1 MALFGVIIVA
11 AACIG
16 CASILEG
23 EETIV
28 TSHTALA
35 RPETTAPSVEARDFD
50 ELRAAVL
57 GFVESHD
64 DSGVVS
70 VYGYDGDIDDDVARA
85 CREVSGDTPIGAFAV
100 SDMVW
105 SVSKIVSY
113 YEVEVNIAY
122 KRTRSQLDGM
132 VMASSQRFLR
142 SELLNIMSRYSETA
156 IINTRLGDI
165 TEDDIRGYIEEIYY
179 ENPLEVIMLP
189 VVGAEIF
196 PDSGNERIV
205 EITLGQRNP
214 SGISLTYTAGLV
226 RAARNIAEAA
236 SGESDGEILLD
247 LLERLTD
254 SSDYDADAAR
264 IGQYSTQNFNATA
277 YGALVYGTAIGE
289 GYAMA
294 YKALCDELGLEC
306 VVALGAKDDYTHAWN
321 IVRVN
326 DDYYHID
333 ASMCDVNGLGTAFL
347 KSDAEM
353 AEGGYTWDAGRY
365 PTCSGPLTYSDFISE
380 ESEEPGSEEPEGEGG
395 AAHSSIIALSLFI
408 ARRSMRDTW
417 TCVVLSTRAASDWV
431 MPR

>member
-1 MALFGVIIVA
+1 MWKACLALFFA
-11 AACIG
+11 AALCGG

-28 TSHTALA
+28 TEHTVLT
-35 RPETTAPSVEARDFD
+35 RPEITARSVEASDFE

-57 GFVESHD
+57 GFVSSHD
-64 DSGVVS
+64 DMGAIS
-70 VYGYDGDIDDDVARA
+70 VYGYDGDIDEDLARA
-85 CREVSGDTPIGAFAV
+85 CREVSEDTPIGAFAV
-100 SDMVW
+100 SDMAW

-113 YEVEVNIAY
+113 YEVEINIAY
-122 KRTRSQLDGM
+122 RRTRSQLDGM

-156 IINTRLGDI
+156 VIYTRLGDI

-179 ENPLEVIMLP
+179 ENPLEIIMLP
-189 VVGAEIF
+189 VVGVEIF
-196 PDSGNERIV
+196 PESGNERIV

-214 SGISLTYTAGLV
+214 PGISLTYTAGLV

-254 SSDYDADAAR
+254 ASEYDADAAR

-277 YGALVYGTAIGE
+277 YGALVYGAAIGE

-306 VVALGAKDDYTHAWN
+306 TVALGERGSYMHAWN

-333 ASMCDVNGLGTAFL
+333 ASMCDVNGAGTAFL
-347 KSDAEM
+347 RNDAEM
-353 AEGGYTWDAGRY
+353 AQDGYIWAAGRY
-365 PTCSGPLTYSDFISE
+365 PACSGPLKYADFASAE
-380 ESEEPGSEEPEGEGG
+380 DGEPESEAEAEAGGEPVGEGEAGG
-395 AAHSSIIALSLFI
+395 EPVGEGAQEVTPPSL
-408 ARRSMRDTW
+408 
-417 TCVVLSTRAASDWV
+417 
-431 MPR
+431 P

>member
-1 MALFGVIIVA
+1 MTA
-11 AACIG
+11 
-16 CASILEG
+16 
-23 EETIV
+23 
-28 TSHTALA
+28 HTVLA
-35 RPETTAPSVEARDFD
+35 RPDTPARSVAARDFD

-64 DSGVVS
+64 DLGAIS

-100 SDMVW
+100 SDMAW

-113 YEVEVNIAY
+113 YEVEINIAY
-122 KRTRSQLDGM
+122 KRTRSQLDGI
-132 VMASSQRFLR
+132 VTASSQRFLR

-165 TEDDIRGYIEEIYY
+165 TGDDIRGYIEEIYY

-189 VVGAEIF
+189 VVGVEIF
-196 PDSGNERIV
+196 PDSGSERIV

-214 SGISLTYTAGLV
+214 PGLSLTYTAGLV

-236 SGESDGEILLD
+236 SGENDGEILLD
-247 LLERLTD
+247 LLDMLTD

-277 YGALVYGTAIGE
+277 YGALVYGAAIGE

-294 YKALCDELGLEC
+294 YKALCDELGIEC
-306 VVALGAKDDYTHAWN
+306 VVALGEKDDYTHAWN

-333 ASMCDVNGLGTAFL
+333 ASMCDVNGADTAFL

-353 AEGGYTWDAGRY
+353 SENGYTWSAGRY
-365 PTCSGPLTYSDFISE
+365 PACSGPLTYSDFISAE
-380 ESEEPGSEEPEGEGG
+380 EEADVEEPESEEPESGTDDVNPP
-395 AAHSSIIALSLFI
+395 SL
-408 ARRSMRDTW
+408 
-417 TCVVLSTRAASDWV
+417 
-431 MPR
+431 P